1 MPINGSTAQ
10 IIEIVDNQVL
20 FGQQV
25 INRYW
30 YRLDTSS
37 TPDLPSLGNDFQ
49 VDVLIPLLQIQSS
62 ELEHIDL
69 TIINHSNLANY
80 YTDPVNLPGILTDP
94 AVMPPFCAIGV
105 RLNRS
110 SRDMRN
116 GQKRIAGLQENYQS
130 DGFLESG
137 ILGTVATA
145 VSGMDNVLTESIRN
159 YYPVVVRDRPT
170 KLDPDIDPYDT
181 STWRYTFVSGV
192 VVKNAITTQNSRKY

>member
-1 MPINGSTAQ
+1 
-10 IIEIVDNQVL
+10 
-20 FGQQV
+20 
-25 INRYW
+25 
-30 YRLDTSS
+30 
-37 TPDLPSLGNDFQ
+37 
-49 VDVLIPLLQIQSS
+49 
-62 ELEHIDL
+62 
-69 TIINHSNLANY
+69 
-80 YTDPVNLPGILTDP
+80 
-94 AVMPPFCAIGV
+94 
-105 RLNRS
+105 
-110 SRDMRN
+110 MRN